1 MRIDN
6 TSQSNMNFSYL
17 KNLLTDRLQRVEI
30 VSFYVN
36 TLRNNNESK
45 ALIKHSF
52 LRPLEY

>member
-1 MRIDN
+1 M
-6 TSQSNMNFSYL
+6 SFSYL
-17 KNLLTDRLQRVEI
+17 KKNKLLTNRQITERVEI

-52 LRPLEY
+52 LHPLKY